1 MLLGSPSLPES
12 MVPSANHP
20 WQPQPPVQLLEDL
33 SEAHAKPSVVPQS
46 TTQGFGC
53 NTNNPFW
60 LRSAGPQPPVFS
72 FSPSSSAPAGPPLF
86 SVPLSNH
93 PWQPQPPV
101 QPLKYPSE
109 SHVKP
114 SVGPQSTT
122 QGFGCNTNNPFWLR
136 SAGPQPPVFSF
147 PPSSSAPATSRENI
161 FSNTASYRAPDTSF
175 TVSIPQR
182 SFVREALHRSVTYM
196 WFLLVVFV
204 GSSKEEVY
212 SALQSPIQH
221 QLRHQMVNA
230 LL

>member
-72 FSPSSSAPAGPPLF
+72 F
-86 SVPLSNH
+86 
-93 PWQPQPPV
+93 
-101 QPLKYPSE
+101 
-109 SHVKP
+109 
-114 SVGPQSTT
+114 
-122 QGFGCNTNNPFWLR
+122 
-136 SAGPQPPVFSF
+136 

-182 SFVREALHRSVTYM
+182 SLVREALHRSVHTCGSY
-196 WFLLVVFV
+196 WLFLLEAARRKFTQL
-204 GSSKEEVY
+204 SSLPFSTSSVTKWSMHFCRY
-212 SALQSPIQH
+212 H
-221 QLRHQMVNA
+221 
-230 LL
+230 